1 LAVRKVSQVV
11 GCGWE
16 VAGVTPSWARL
27 ADGVVIVEMEKPE
40 TSGAK
45 ADVFAKLLG
54 TAEAVP
60 SQDAFSRRASSLKG
74 FPRQAFEH
82 TKRKK
87 EKATVP
93 PIENRRKTHLSEP

>member
-1 LAVRKVSQVV
+1 MEASTAEQSADTSGNGRNV
-11 GCGWE
+11 GRIE
-16 VAGVTPSWARL
+16 EIQ
-27 ADGVVIVEMEKPE
+27 GVVIVEMEKPE

-60 SQDAFSRRASSLKG
+60 SQDAFLRRASSLKG

-87 EKATVP
+87 EKATAP